1 MLHCGFGEEST
12 GHKCTN
18 AISPLAFTLRV
29 SVFVSK
35 EEGKEGV
42 AVSDDCAMC
51 IDQIHRVGMF
61 SIGTSCIKSWIRNP
75 G

>member
-1 MLHCGFGEEST
+1 
-12 GHKCTN
+12 
-18 AISPLAFTLRV
+18 V

-51 IDQIHRVGMF
+51 IDQIHRVGMYVFGCIHKVLDSRPGLAEIF
-61 SIGTSCIKSWIRNP
+61 S
-75 G
+75 

>member
-1 MLHCGFGEEST
+1 
-12 GHKCTN
+12 
-18 AISPLAFTLRV
+18 V

-61 SIGTSCIKSWIRNP
+61 SIDTSCMKSWIRDP
-75 G
+75 GEQKYFHLMNSLIDKVGIGDCQCH